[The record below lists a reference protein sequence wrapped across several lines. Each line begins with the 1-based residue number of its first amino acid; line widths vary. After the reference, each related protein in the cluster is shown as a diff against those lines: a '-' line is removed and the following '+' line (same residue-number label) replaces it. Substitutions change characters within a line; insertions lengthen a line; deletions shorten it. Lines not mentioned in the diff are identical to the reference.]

1 MVPADFEVKQ
11 PGAEEAVGVIGLI
24 GRARVVSQHIEDQLL
39 FFFFKGT
46 EYDFGFRRKGYGV
59 GRLRRLIGKRAVGF
73 GMTVGVGNVRFNV
86 QNRGSVQ
93 KIAAGQ
99 FQGCSVY
106 RFELND
112 GQADR
117 VGTEWRP
124 AGENADPLIAAEPRR
139 PDGRLKRFIEMF
151 VKDKKNPEVGKFGN
165 AAQGFFDIV
174 RRQQFERCRR
184 AFHQTRLTRNAEFF
198 LKAGMDGADRG
209 HVHAVH
215 FILFS
220 GGGKDRLFSGQYKNS
235 WKSIPAM
242 GVPGAALATG
252 VSRMLTLG
260 FSLSM
265 LHFRYHMLTREW
277 TGWSALLRAWKNI
290 LFVAAPAAMTN
301 LLQPITAGVIV
312 RIIAGFG
319 QASVAATTAGQ
330 RIESFAYMI
339 PMAMGTTLVPIIGQ
353 NWGSGKLERV
363 RGAWIRTNWYG
374 IIYSVLILLVAL
386 VCAPAVAGWFSTDPD
401 VVRLI
406 AVYLR
411 IMLFGAILLHSTVH
425 TGFAFNAVGMPLR
438 ASLLTI
444 IRLVGLVLPLAWL
457 GSRVAGVP
465 GVYAGMAVGHILA
478 GTVAL
483 LWFGRT
489 LRSKQPTV

>member
-1 MVPADFEVKQ
+1 
-11 PGAEEAVGVIGLI
+11 
-24 GRARVVSQHIEDQLL
+24 
-39 FFFFKGT
+39 
-46 EYDFGFRRKGYGV
+46 
-59 GRLRRLIGKRAVGF
+59 
-73 GMTVGVGNVRFNV
+73 
-86 QNRGSVQ
+86 
-93 KIAAGQ
+93 
-99 FQGCSVY
+99 
-106 RFELND
+106 
-112 GQADR
+112 
-117 VGTEWRP
+117 
-124 AGENADPLIAAEPRR
+124 
-139 PDGRLKRFIEMF
+139 
-151 VKDKKNPEVGKFGN
+151 
-165 AAQGFFDIV
+165 
-174 RRQQFERCRR
+174 
-184 AFHQTRLTRNAEFF
+184 
-198 LKAGMDGADRG
+198 
-209 HVHAVH
+209 
-215 FILFS
+215 
-220 GGGKDRLFSGQYKNS
+220 
-235 WKSIPAM
+235 M